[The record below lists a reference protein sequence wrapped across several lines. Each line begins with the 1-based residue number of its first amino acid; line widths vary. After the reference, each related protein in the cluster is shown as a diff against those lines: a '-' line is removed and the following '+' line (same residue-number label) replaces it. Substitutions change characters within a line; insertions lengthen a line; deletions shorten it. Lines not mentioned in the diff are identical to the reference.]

1 MAINLKTYTLRQAN
15 ITIFNK
21 CKSLPSLQR
30 RAAFGRLDKV
40 KFIRS
45 LIEKNVRTAIVVADV
60 QKCLE
65 HARSLENPCQNS
77 IEVFERLLGENKL
90 YLSVDGQNRTLSL
103 EEFYT
108 NTWGVWKATYNPG
121 AGGEKVKI
129 ETETVYSQLPTDV
142 KAYLDHSNCVSIDI
156 IEDQTID
163 QIHNTYLALNSGVEH
178 NLMERIN
185 ASTMQASQVVRDLS
199 SKGKNMWPAVSKL
212 QYRRMEDIKYVAQA
226 ILMCIGDNV
235 GSNDAKP
242 TQIVTLYEQSGQPI
256 DEGTIKLMGDIF
268 YDMNLGI
275 GSNYTV
281 GKVKM
286 SLAQWWGI
294 FMSMHHIYT
303 QKQPIWVD
311 RSKFVDEIKRIVTQ
325 EVDAAQAKRGR
336 DITAYHKNP
345 TLVKPSKSQ
354 YFDGW
359 ISAFHLG
366 PNRQKA
372 YDKLKE
378 HVDDIL
384 HNRPDI
390 VFFRSEEQDI
400 EDAA

>member
-1 MAINLKTYTLRQAN
+1 MAINLKHYTLRQAN
-15 ITIFNK
+15 ITIFDK

-30 RAAFGRLDKV
+30 RIAFLPLDKV
-40 KFIRS
+40 RFIQS

-60 QKCLE
+60 QKCRE
-65 HARSLENPCQNS
+65 HAISLENPCQNS
-77 IEVFERLLGENKL
+77 IEVFDKLILENVL
-90 YLSVDGQNRTLSL
+90 YLSVDGQNRTISL
-103 EEFYT
+103 KEFYT
-108 NTWGVWKATYNPG
+108 NTWGVWGATYDPG

-129 ETETVYSQLPTDV
+129 ETETVYGQLPPDV
-142 KAYLDHSNCVSIDI
+142 KAYLDHSDCVSIDI
-156 IEDQTID
+156 IEDQTIG
-163 QIHNTYLALNSGVEH
+163 QIHNTYLALNSGVPH

-199 SKGKNMWPAVSKL
+199 SKGNQMWPVVHKL
-212 QYRRMEDIKYVAQA
+212 VHRRMEDLKYVAQA

-242 TQIVTLYEQSGQPI
+242 TQIETLYKQSGQPI

-275 GSNYTV
+275 GSNFAV
-281 GKVKM
+281 GKAKM

-303 QKQPIWVD
+303 QSQPIWID

-325 EVDAAQAKRGR
+325 EVDDAQSQRGK
-336 DITAYHKNP
+336 DITAYHKNS
-345 TLVKPSKSQ
+345 TLTKPSKSQ

-384 HNRPDI
+384 NNRPDI